1 MSFTAQRRVRC
12 MVRERG
18 TYEARLAAI
27 AEATRQ
33 EAVQIGPHT
42 HDDMRQEGFTAT
54 DLFNAL
60 TSPSAEVIEDYP
72 DDPRR
77 ACCLMLARVLG
88 PPIHLT
94 VTTPPRPLFVITVYD
109 PSLG

>member
-1 MSFTAQRRVRC
+1 M
-12 MVRERG
+12 
-18 TYEARLAAI
+18 YEARLAAT
-27 AEATRQ
+27 AEATRE
-33 EAVQIGPHT
+33 EAGEIRQHT
-42 HDDMRQEGFTAT
+42 QDEMRQEGFTAT
-54 DLFNAL
+54 DLFKAL

-72 DDPRR
+72 DDPRG
-77 ACCLMLARVLG
+77 AYCLVLAWVRG